1 MDTLT
6 RMWPERKALIA
17 AIEQKRNSRLICYLT
32 SDRQNANAIIAKDAL
47 TLFFNQLRSI
57 GEVPRLDLLVYTT
70 GGDTLAAFGLARLL
84 REFAKWV
91 GVLVPDRCLSAG
103 TLVALGANQI
113 YMTRGGTLSPIDPSI
128 TSQLNPRAE
137 GPIQGMQQQILPV
150 SVESV
155 AGFRSLIT
163 EDWEIRKEELLAQL
177 LKVLADRVHP
187 LALGD
192 VYRSR
197 QQIERLAQELLKKHR
212 KDEKKVQEIVS
223 TLTKGLGSHDYL
235 ISRTEARELFGKQI
249 AADDPELETLV
260 WNLYQD
266 YVTEMKWG
274 TPYNPG
280 VEIAQAKER
289 AGEGEVPPAAVRV
302 RLDMAVIESLDARDV
317 YEQNFVIS
325 ETLIPGPT
333 GPMKAV
339 QQEVLEAGW
348 KHYSLKEVHNADAS
362 LVQAQSTQ
370 SS

>member
-1 MDTLT
+1 MDTLS
-6 RMWPERKALIA
+6 RMWQERKALIS
-17 AIEQKRNSRLICYLT
+17 AIEQRRKSRLICYLT

-47 TLFFNQLRSI
+47 PLFFNQLREI
-57 GEVPRLDLLVYTT
+57 GEVQRLDLLMFTT

-91 GVLVPDRCLSAG
+91 GVLVPDKCLSAG

-113 YMTRGGTLSPIDPSI
+113 YMTRAGTLSPIDPSI
-128 TSQLNPRAE
+128 TTQLNPQAE
-137 GPIQGMQQQILPV
+137 GPIQGIRQPLPV

-155 AGFRSLIT
+155 AGFKSLIT
-163 EDWEIRKEELLAQL
+163 EDWKIEKEEMLAQL

-187 LALGD
+187 LTLGD

-212 KDEKKVQEIVS
+212 KDQKNIQEIIS
-223 TLTKGLGSHDYL
+223 TLTRGLGSHDYP
-235 ISRTEARELFGKQI
+235 ISRTEARELLGRQI
-249 AADDPELETLV
+249 AGDDPELETLV
-260 WNLYQD
+260 WNLHQD

-280 VEIAQAKER
+280 VEIAQAKEK
-289 AGEGEVPPAAVRV
+289 AAEGEGPAAVRV
-302 RLDMAVIESLDARDV
+302 RLDMAVIESLNARDV
-317 YEQNFVIS
+317 FEQSFAIS

-339 QQEVLEAGW
+339 QQEVLDAGW
-348 KHYSLKEVHNADAS
+348 KHYSLKEANNVDAS
-362 LVQAQSTQ
+362 LVQTQ

>member
-6 RMWPERKALIA
+6 RMWTERKALIT
-17 AIEQKRNSRLICYLT
+17 AIEQKRKSRLICFLT

-47 TLFFNQLRSI
+47 PLFFNHLRQI
-57 GEVPRLDLLVYTT
+57 GEVPRLDLLLFTT

-113 YMTRGGTLSPIDPSI
+113 YMTRAGTLSPIDPSV
-128 TSQLNPRAE
+128 TTQLNPQAE
-137 GPIQGMQQQILPV
+137 GPFQGIRQLLPV

-155 AGFRSLIT
+155 AGFRSLIE
-163 EDWEIRKEELLAQL
+163 EDWKIRKEEMLTQL

-197 QQIERLAQELLKKHR
+197 QQIERLGQELLKKHR
-212 KDEKKVQEIVS
+212 KDDKKTQEIIS
-223 TLTKGLGSHDYL
+223 TLTRGLGSHDYP
-235 ISRTEARELFGKQI
+235 ISRTEARELLGKQV
-249 AADDPELETLV
+249 AQDDAELETLV
-260 WNLYQD
+260 WNLHQA

-280 VEIAQAKER
+280 VEIAQAKEKSG
-289 AGEGEVPPAAVRV
+289 ATGGTAAVRI
-302 RLDMAVIESLDARDV
+302 RLDMAVIETLTARDTF
-317 YEQNFVIS
+317 EQNLLIS

-339 QQEVLEAGW
+339 QQEVLDAGW
-348 KHYSLKEVHNADAS
+348 KHYDLKEVDNGDGT
-362 LVQAQSTQ
+362 LVQAQAS
-370 SS
+370 